1 MALNVGIIT
10 LKDGSPCIVY
20 DEALPHP
27 IKHVEFCRDD
37 FQVSLIYQL
46 PDDKAPPQGIKF
58 DFPLDQ
64 KFVDLF
70 EKKKMCAVGF
80 VKDQQ
85 LIEIKA
91 YNVIFTNA

>member
-1 MALNVGIIT
+1 MAINAGIIV

-20 DEALPHP
+20 DGALPHP

-37 FQVSLIYQL
+37 FQLSLIYQL
-46 PDDKAPPQGIKF
+46 PSDKMPKDGFKF

-64 KFVDLF
+64 KFVTLLDQ
-70 EKKKMCAVGF
+70 KKQCAAAF

-85 LIEIKA
+85 MVEIKM
-91 YNVIFTNA
+91 YNVVFVDA